1 MNWLSKKNSKLPAV
15 PRLDPQFLQ
24 QDEASPEDSDPDWQK
39 GGDSYVSI

>member
-1 MNWLSKKNSKLPAV
+1 MNWLSKKTENCQQCPALT
-15 PRLDPQFLQ
+15 RKFLQ